1 MLQPAED
8 APAETT
14 YAGNPGRASAART
27 WPGSPTGVIGSAS
40 RDTGRAYGTRSLPVR
55 PPGYAADAHMTS
67 QPASS
72 QEAAPNHVL
81 TLRISAPDRPGLVA
95 GVAGTLFD
103 HGANILEADQYDDHG
118 TGMFFQR
125 IEFEAAGQ
133 RLDGLRVAMEALG
146 RRLHLTWV
154 MRDRGTTRRMAV
166 FVSHE
171 DHCLYDLLVRH
182 RSGEL
187 ACDIR
192 LILSNHEVL
201 RPVAQQFGIPFH
213 HVPVAGNDVTGAEA
227 LAQRLLDDA
236 AIDLVVLARYMRIL
250 SPAMVE
256 RWAGRAINIHH
267 SFLPAFSGAR
277 PYHQAYDR
285 GVKLIGATAHYVTT
299 VLDDGPIIEQ
309 DVTPASHRD
318 SVDDLVRRGRDIE
331 RTVLARAVR
340 WHLEDRVLIH
350 GNRTIVFR

>member
-1 MLQPAED
+1 MENH
-8 APAETT
+8 AP
-14 YAGNPGRASAART
+14 
-27 WPGSPTGVIGSAS
+27 
-40 RDTGRAYGTRSLPVR
+40 
-55 PPGYAADAHMTS
+55 PPSDGADDV
-67 QPASS
+67 
-72 QEAAPNHVL
+72 HVL

-95 GVAGTLFD
+95 GVSGTLFE

-118 TGMFFQR
+118 TGRFFQR
-125 IEFEAAGQ
+125 IEFEVAGKRLGVLDAA
-133 RLDGLRVAMEALG
+133 LADLA
-146 RRLHLTWV
+146 RRLELTLT
-154 MRDRGTTRRMAV
+154 MRDRAATRQVAV
-166 FVSHE
+166 FVSRE

-182 RSGEL
+182 RSREL
-187 ACDIR
+187 DCDVR
-192 LILSNHEVL
+192 MVLSNHRTLE
-201 RPVAQQFGIPFH
+201 PVAAQFGIPFH
-213 HVPVAGNDVTGAEA
+213 HVPVADEDPAAAEA
-227 LAQRLLDDA
+227 EQTRLLEA
-236 AIDLVVLARYMRIL
+236 AGIDLVVLARYMRIL
-250 SPAMVE
+250 SPAMVA

-318 SVDDLVRRGRDIE
+318 SIEDLVRRGRDIE

-340 WHLEDRVLIH
+340 WHLEDRVLLH

>member
-1 MLQPAED
+1 
-8 APAETT
+8 
-14 YAGNPGRASAART
+14 
-27 WPGSPTGVIGSAS
+27 
-40 RDTGRAYGTRSLPVR
+40 
-55 PPGYAADAHMTS
+55 MTS
-67 QPASS
+67 HSPRTDG
-72 QEAAPNHVL
+72 NHVL

-95 GVAGTLFD
+95 GVAGTLFE
-103 HGANILEADQYDDHG
+103 HEANILEADQYDDHG

-125 IEFEAAGQ
+125 IEFEAAGA
-133 RLDGLRVAMEALG
+133 RLEALRPAMESLA
-146 RRLHLTWV
+146 RRLELTWS
-154 MRDRGTTRRMAV
+154 MRDRAETRRVAV
-166 FVSHE
+166 FVSRE

-187 ACDIR
+187 GCDIR
-192 LILSNHEVL
+192 MIVSNHDVL
-201 RPVAQQFGIPFH
+201 APVARQFGIRFV
-213 HVPVAGNDVTGAEA
+213 HVPVDGGDVAGAEA
-227 LAQRLLDDA
+227 VEQRTLEDEG
-236 AIDLVVLARYMRIL
+236 IDLLVLARYMRIL

-318 SVDDLVRRGRDIE
+318 SIEDLVRRGRDIE

>member
-1 MLQPAED
+1 METQP
-8 APAETT
+8 PPT
-14 YAGNPGRASAART
+14 PGARE
-27 WPGSPTGVIGSAS
+27 
-40 RDTGRAYGTRSLPVR
+40 R
-55 PPGYAADAHMTS
+55 
-67 QPASS
+67 
-72 QEAAPNHVL
+72 VL

-95 GVAGTLFD
+95 GVAGTLFEHD
-103 HGANILEADQYDDHG
+103 ANILEADQYDDHG

-125 IEFEAAGQ
+125 IEFEVAGARLEVLGTALEELGA
-133 RLDGLRVAMEALG
+133 RLDLSW
-146 RRLHLTWV
+146 T
-154 MRDRGTTRRMAV
+154 MRDRSARRRVAV
-166 FVSHE
+166 LVSRE

-192 LILSNHEVL
+192 MVISNHRTLE
-201 RPVAQQFGIPFH
+201 PVARQFGIPFH
-213 HVPVAGNDVTGAEA
+213 HVPVEAADTSAAEA
-227 LAQRLLDDA
+227 VQQRLLDDEG
-236 AIDLVVLARYMRIL
+236 IDLLVLARYMRIL

-318 SVDDLVRRGRDIE
+318 SVEDLVRRGRDIE

>member
-1 MLQPAED
+1 M
-8 APAETT
+8 
-14 YAGNPGRASAART
+14 
-27 WPGSPTGVIGSAS
+27 
-40 RDTGRAYGTRSLPVR
+40 
-55 PPGYAADAHMTS
+55 
-67 QPASS
+67 
-72 QEAAPNHVL
+72 

-95 GVAGTLFD
+95 GVAGTLFE
-103 HGANILEADQYDDHG
+103 HEANILEADQYDDHG

-125 IEFEAAGQ
+125 IQFEVAGS
-133 RLDGLRVAMEALG
+133 RLEGLRAAVEALG
-146 RRLHLTWV
+146 RRLELSWV
-154 MRDRGTTRRMAV
+154 MRDRSQTRRVAV
-166 FVSHE
+166 FVSRE

-187 ACDIR
+187 ACDLRMIV
-192 LILSNHEVL
+192 SNHEL
-201 RPVAQQFGIPFH
+201 LEPVARQFGIPFH
-213 HVPVAGNDVTGAEA
+213 HVPVEGDDVVTTEA
-227 LAQRLLDDA
+227 VEQRLLEDE

-250 SPAMVE
+250 SPGMVGH
-256 RWAGRAINIHH
+256 WTGRAINIHH

-309 DVTPASHRD
+309 DVTPATHRD
-318 SVDDLVRRGRDIE
+318 SVEDLVRRGRDIE

-340 WHLEDRVLIH
+340 LHLEDRVLIH

>member
-1 MLQPAED
+1 MTNHGPR
-8 APAETT
+8 
-14 YAGNPGRASAART
+14 AGGD
-27 WPGSPTGVIGSAS
+27 SPN
-40 RDTGRAYGTRSLPVR
+40 R
-55 PPGYAADAHMTS
+55 
-67 QPASS
+67 
-72 QEAAPNHVL
+72 VL

-95 GVAGTLFD
+95 GVAGTLFE

-125 IEFEAAGQ
+125 IQFEAAEP
-133 RLDGLRVAMEALG
+133 RIDELRAAVEALG
-146 RRLHLTWV
+146 RRLTLSWTL
-154 MRDRGTTRRMAV
+154 RDRAETRRMAV
-166 FVSHE
+166 FVSLE

-187 ACDIR
+187 PCDIR
-192 LILSNHEVL
+192 LIVSNHEVL
-201 RPVAQQFGIPFH
+201 EPVARQVSIPFR
-213 HVPVAGNDVTGAEA
+213 HVPVTGDDVTSAEA
-227 LAQRLLDDA
+227 VAQGLLEDEG
-236 AIDLVVLARYMRIL
+236 IELIVLARYMRIL
-250 SPAMVE
+250 SPAMVA
-256 RWAGRAINIHH
+256 RWSGRAINIHH

-285 GVKLIGATAHYVTT
+285 GVKLIGATAHYVTS

-318 SVDDLVRRGRDIE
+318 SVEDLVRRGRDIE
-331 RTVLARAVR
+331 RTVLARAAR

>member
-1 MLQPAED
+1 
-8 APAETT
+8 
-14 YAGNPGRASAART
+14 
-27 WPGSPTGVIGSAS
+27 
-40 RDTGRAYGTRSLPVR
+40 
-55 PPGYAADAHMTS
+55 MTS
-67 QPASS
+67 QPPRPDA
-72 QEAAPNHVL
+72 AAPNHVL

-95 GVAGTLFD
+95 GVAGTLFE

-125 IEFEAAGQ
+125 IEFEAAGP
-133 RLDGLRVAMEALG
+133 RLDEVRSAVEALG
-146 RRLHLTWV
+146 RRLDLAWV
-154 MRDRGTTRRMAV
+154 MRDRAQTRRMAV
-166 FVSHE
+166 FVSVE

-192 LILSNHEVL
+192 VIISNHEAL
-201 RPVAQQFGIPFH
+201 ALVAGQFGIPFR
-213 HVPVAGNDVTGAEA
+213 HVPVEGDDVTSAEA
-227 LAQRLLDDA
+227 VEQRLLEDEGV
-236 AIDLVVLARYMRIL
+236 DLLVLARYMRIL

-256 RWAGRAINIHH
+256 RWTGRAINIHH

-318 SVDDLVRRGRDIE
+318 SVEDLVRRGRDIE

>member
-1 MLQPAED
+1 MNE
-8 APAETT
+8 
-14 YAGNPGRASAART
+14 
-27 WPGSPTGVIGSAS
+27 PTS
-40 RDTGRAYGTRSLPVR
+40 RDDGTSR
-55 PPGYAADAHMTS
+55 D
-67 QPASS
+67 
-72 QEAAPNHVL
+72 HVL

-125 IEFEAAGQ
+125 IRFEAAGA
-133 RLDGLRVAMEALG
+133 RLDDLRSAMDALG
-146 RRLHLTWV
+146 RRLDLSWAL
-154 MRDRGTTRRMAV
+154 RDRAQTRRVAV
-166 FVSHE
+166 FVSRE

-187 ACDIR
+187 ACDVR
-192 LILSNHEVL
+192 LILSNHETL
-201 RPVAQQFGIPFH
+201 EPVARQFGIPFH
-213 HVPVAGNDVTGAEA
+213 HIPVAADDVRGAESA
-227 LAQRLLDDA
+227 EQGMLQNES
-236 AIDLVVLARYMRIL
+236 IDLIVLARYMRIL
-250 SPAMVE
+250 SPAMVD

-299 VLDDGPIIEQ
+299 ILDDGPIIEQ

-318 SVDDLVRRGRDIE
+318 SVEDLQRRGRDIE

>member
-1 MLQPAED
+1 M
-8 APAETT
+8 TSN
-14 YAGNPGRASAART
+14 G
-27 WPGSPTGVIGSAS
+27 TGADSAS
-40 RDTGRAYGTRSLPVR
+40 
-55 PPGYAADAHMTS
+55 
-67 QPASS
+67 
-72 QEAAPNHVL
+72 PNHIL

-95 GVAGTLFD
+95 GVAGTLFE

-118 TGMFFQR
+118 TGLFFQR
-125 IEFEAAGQ
+125 IEFEAAEAT
-133 RLDGLRVAMEALG
+133 LETLLSAMAALG
-146 RRLHLTWV
+146 RRLELAWT
-154 MRDRGTTRRMAV
+154 MRDRAETRRMAV
-166 FVSHE
+166 FVSRE

-192 LILSNHEVL
+192 MIVSNHEVL
-201 RPVAQQFGIPFH
+201 EPVAQQFGIPFH
-213 HVPVAGNDVTGAEA
+213 HVPVEGADIASTEA
-227 LAQRLLDDA
+227 VEQRLLEQEG
-236 AIDLVVLARYMRIL
+236 IDLLVLARYMRIL
-250 SPAMVE
+250 SPAMVQ
-256 RWAGRAINIHH
+256 RWSGRAINIHH

-318 SVDDLVRRGRDIE
+318 SIEDLVRRGRDIE

>member
-1 MLQPAED
+1 METQQP
-8 APAETT
+8 
-14 YAGNPGRASAART
+14 RT
-27 WPGSPTGVIGSAS
+27 DGV
-40 RDTGRAYGTRSLPVR
+40 RD
-55 PPGYAADAHMTS
+55 
-67 QPASS
+67 
-72 QEAAPNHVL
+72 HVL
-81 TLRISAPDRPGLVA
+81 TLRISAADRPGLVA
-95 GVAGTLFD
+95 GVAGTLFE
-103 HGANILEADQYDDHG
+103 HEANILEADQYDDHG

-125 IEFEAAGQ
+125 IEFEVAGP
-133 RLDGLRVAMEALG
+133 RLEALERAVEQLG
-146 RRLHLTWV
+146 RRLDLSWT
-154 MRDRGTTRRMAV
+154 MRDRSETRRVAV
-166 FVSHE
+166 FVSRE

-192 LILSNHEVL
+192 MVISNHEAL
-201 RPVAQQFGIPFH
+201 GPVARQFEIPFQ
-213 HVPVAGNDVTGAEA
+213 HVPVTAGEAARAESVH
-227 LAQRLLDDA
+227 QRLLEDEG
-236 AIDLVVLARYMRIL
+236 IDLVVLARYMRIL
-250 SPAMVE
+250 SPAMVA

-267 SFLPAFSGAR
+267 SFLPAFTGAR

-299 VLDDGPIIEQ
+299 ILDDGPIIEQ

-318 SVDDLVRRGRDIE
+318 SVEDLVRRGRDIE

>member
-1 MLQPAED
+1 M
-8 APAETT
+8 
-14 YAGNPGRASAART
+14 S
-27 WPGSPTGVIGSAS
+27 SPE
-40 RDTGRAYGTRSLPVR
+40 PR
-55 PPGYAADAHMTS
+55 PDG
-67 QPASS
+67 ASS
-72 QEAAPNHVL
+72 DRAL

-95 GVAGTLFD
+95 GVAGTLFE

-125 IEFEAAGQ
+125 IEFEASGPK
-133 RLDGLRVAMEALG
+133 LDGLRAAMEALG
-146 RRLHLTWV
+146 RRLDLTWV
-154 MRDRGTTRRMAV
+154 MRERGVMRRIAV
-166 FVSHE
+166 FVSRE

-192 LILSNHEVL
+192 MIVSNHETL
-201 RPVAQQFGIPFH
+201 EPVARQFGISFH
-213 HVPVAGNDVTGAEA
+213 HVPVTGDDVAGAEA
-227 LAQRLLDDA
+227 VEQRLLEEE

-250 SPAMVE
+250 SPVMVE
-256 RWAGRAINIHH
+256 RWTGRAINIHH

-309 DVTPASHRD
+309 DVTPVSHRD
-318 SVDDLVRRGRDIE
+318 SVEDLVRRGRDIE

>member
-1 MLQPAED
+1 METQQP
-8 APAETT
+8 
-14 YAGNPGRASAART
+14 RT
-27 WPGSPTGVIGSAS
+27 DGV
-40 RDTGRAYGTRSLPVR
+40 RD
-55 PPGYAADAHMTS
+55 
-67 QPASS
+67 
-72 QEAAPNHVL
+72 HVL
-81 TLRISAPDRPGLVA
+81 TLRISAADRPGLVA
-95 GVAGTLFD
+95 GVAGTLFEHD
-103 HGANILEADQYDDHG
+103 ANILEADQYDDHG

-125 IEFEAAGQ
+125 IQFEVAGS
-133 RLDGLRVAMEALG
+133 RLEALTHAVEQLG
-146 RRLHLTWV
+146 RRLELSWT
-154 MRDRGTTRRMAV
+154 MRDRSETRRVAV
-166 FVSHE
+166 FVSRE

-192 LILSNHEVL
+192 MVISNHGTLE
-201 RPVAQQFGIPFH
+201 PVARQFGIPFQ
-213 HVPVAGNDVTGAEA
+213 HVPVAAGEVARAESTQ
-227 LAQRLLDDA
+227 QRLLADA
-236 AIDLVVLARYMRIL
+236 GIDLVVLARYMRIL
-250 SPAMVE
+250 SPDMVA

-318 SVDDLVRRGRDIE
+318 SVEDLVRRGRDIE

>member
-1 MLQPAED
+1 MD
-8 APAETT
+8 IH
-14 YAGNPGRASAART
+14 
-27 WPGSPTGVIGSAS
+27 SPHTDGTP
-40 RDTGRAYGTRSLPVR
+40 RD
-55 PPGYAADAHMTS
+55 
-67 QPASS
+67 
-72 QEAAPNHVL
+72 HVL
-81 TLRISAPDRPGLVA
+81 TLRISAPDRPGLMA
-95 GVAGTLFD
+95 GVAGTLFEHD
-103 HGANILEADQYDDHG
+103 ANILEADQHDDHG

-125 IEFEAAGQ
+125 IRFEVTAPSLAA
-133 RLDGLRVAMEALG
+133 LRPAMEELG
-146 RRLHLTWV
+146 RRLDLAWS
-154 MRDRGTTRRMAV
+154 MRDRAETRRLAL
-166 FVSHE
+166 FVSLE

-187 ACDIR
+187 ACDLRMVI
-192 LILSNHEVL
+192 SNHETL
-201 RPVAQQFGIPFH
+201 EPVARQFGIPFH
-213 HVPVAGNDVTGAEA
+213 HVPVVGEDVSAAEG
-227 LAQRLLDDA
+227 LEQRLLADER
-236 AIDLVVLARYMRIL
+236 IDLVVLARYMRIL
-250 SPAMVE
+250 SPAMVA

-318 SVDDLVRRGRDIE
+318 SVEDLVRRGRDIE